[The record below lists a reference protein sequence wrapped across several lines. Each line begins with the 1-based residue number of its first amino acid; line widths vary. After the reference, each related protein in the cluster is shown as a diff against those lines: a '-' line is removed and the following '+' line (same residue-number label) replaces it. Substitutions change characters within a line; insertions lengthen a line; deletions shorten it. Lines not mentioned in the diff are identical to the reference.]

1 VERKYRTRKRRE
13 RLNHDDDGVQ
23 TRELFGYTDEHFEIR
38 AMNKA
43 TEAVYAAC
51 PSWVQNTL
59 VSAYGRRTRR
69 ERFCRLYDQMMGFL
83 DDSQWYSW
91 VELEEYQSQRLSEL
105 IAHAFEHVP
114 YYRRV
119 MNERRLRPGDIRT
132 VDDLPKL
139 PILTKEL
146 VREHFEELSADNCN
160 KRSLKIGHTSGTTGS
175 PLEVLWDR
183 RIDVMHNVFLWRG
196 RRWVGFEFG
205 QPYASLLGRTIVP
218 LSQTSPPFWR
228 YNRPWRQL
236 LISSFHLTK
245 ENLPQYFQALADYGV
260 ETIEAYPSTVYVLAG
275 YLCSRGETFPLK
287 RVVTSSETLLP
298 IQRDA
303 IQEAFQCPVYDA
315 YSETER
321 VMFSAECEQ
330 RNGHH
335 YHAEFG
341 ILELVDEGAESVSH
355 GQPGKVVATGLH
367 NYAMPLIRYEMDDV
381 TAFSSRSCDCGR
393 GLPLLAPITTKAE
406 DIVVLRDGRF
416 VSASALTHPFKP
428 LTSVEKSQIIQEDYD
443 RIVVKIVPRNTYTD
457 RDTEQLLT
465 RMRERLGNGVSVD
478 VELVSDIPRTKSGK
492 YRWVI
497 SKVPLAFGEEAVS
510 NLYSTECSGRQESE
524 TAADGTD

>member
-1 VERKYRTRKRRE
+1 MSVRFDSFYKHSPPFLQEM
-13 RLNHDDDGVQ
+13 L
-23 TRELFGYTDEHFEIR
+23 I
-38 AMNKA
+38 
-43 TEAVYAAC
+43 
-51 PSWVQNTL
+51 
-59 VSAYGRRTRR
+59 SAYGWKIRR
-69 ERFCRLYDQMMGFL
+69 ERFCRLYDRMMGFL
-83 DDSQWYSW
+83 DESQWYSW
-91 VELEEYQSQRLSEL
+91 AELEEYQSQQLREL

-139 PILTKEL
+139 PILTKGL
-146 VREHFEELSADNCN
+146 VRENFEDLSADNYN

-218 LSQTSPPFWR
+218 LSQASPPFWR

-236 LISSFHLTK
+236 LLSSFHLT
-245 ENLPQYFQALADYGV
+245 EEHLPHYFKALADYGA
-260 ETIEAYPSTVYVLAG
+260 ETIEAYPSTVYVLAR

-341 ILELVDEGAESVSH
+341 ILEIVGDDGEPVSQGA
-355 GQPGKVVATGLH
+355 PGRIVATGIH
-367 NYAMPLIRYEMDDV
+367 NFAMPLIRYNMEDV
-381 TAFSSRSCDCGR
+381 TAYANCICGCGR
-393 GLPLLAPITTKAE
+393 ELPLLAPILTKAE
-406 DIVVLRDGRF
+406 DVVVLRDGRLI
-416 VSASALTHPFKP
+416 SATTLHHPFKP
-428 LTSVEKSQIIQEDYD
+428 LKSVKNWQIIQHDYD
-443 RIVVKIVPRNTYTD
+443 HISVRIVPRDDYND
-457 RDTEQLLT
+457 RDSKGLFSRL
-465 RMRERLGNGVSVD
+465 RDRLGND
-478 VELVSDIPRTKSGK
+478 VCIRIEIVSDIPRTATGK
-492 YRWVI
+492 YRMVV
-497 SKVPLAFGEEAVS
+497 SKMPLKFRGQTVS
-510 NLYSTECSGRQESE
+510 NLYSGQPSACREAE
-524 TAADGTD
+524 TGCH